1 MVFDESKVFSAVN
14 ADKVKIGSRGCFA
27 DDMQCLKQMVE

>member
-14 ADKVKIGSRGCFA
+14 ADKVKIGEQGIFCRRYAMS
-27 DDMQCLKQMVE
+27 